1 MNREEAKNYVRQNAS
16 QYLKADKTKKGYIC
30 PLCNSGT
37 GPKGTGITTKDGV
50 HYTCW
55 AGCYTNEDIIDIIG
69 REYNIKDA
77 KEKFDKA
84 FEIFN
89 ITVDENSNYSNAEND
104 FTFKGDLEPLKSTQ
118 SDLIPKTNTNTQ
130 KENVNDYTEF
140 YKQAQ
145 ANIEKTDYWKKRGLS
160 LDTVKKYGLGYIK
173 NWKPPKS
180 PNAPPSPRLIIPT
193 GPSSYLARDI
203 RGNQELT
210 KEQLK
215 YTKQKTGKVQIYN
228 LKALEQNKPV
238 YIVEGELD
246 ALSIIEVGGNAIGLG
261 SIGNIN
267 KLLEELQNKRPN
279 KPLLLALDTDEQGLK
294 ATERLEKELIELNID
309 YAITNPYNGYK
320 DANEALIKDRE
331 AFKTAIEKGE
341 SIETEEYMK
350 KSNAGYMI
358 QDFVN
363 GIAEQVNTPYIPTG
377 FNNLDMALE
386 GGLYEGLYIVGA
398 ISSLGKT
405 TFVLQMAD
413 QIAQQGQDIII
424 FSLEMA
430 KYELISKSISR
441 HTFIKN
447 QANGKKSTNAK
458 TNRGIT
464 VGSRYQY
471 YSDYERELI
480 KQSIETYAEYA
491 GNIYIHEGVGDI
503 GAEKIK
509 QVVEKHIR
517 ITGNRPIVIIDYLQI
532 IAPVDMRA
540 SDKQN
545 TDKAVLELKRLSRDK
560 KIPVIGV
567 SSFNRENYKTK
578 ASMSAF
584 KESGAIEYGSDVLIG
599 LQIEGVGDKSF
610 DIEEAKAKDIRNIE
624 AILIKNRNGRS
635 GVTLKFEYYPMFN
648 YFKETK

>member
-30 PLCNSGT
+30 PLCGSGT
-37 GPKGTGITTKDGV
+37 GPTGTGITTKDGV

-69 REYNIKDA
+69 REFNIKDQ

-84 FEIFN
+84 FDLFN
-89 ITVDENSNYSNAEND
+89 VIVDEKQNYSSAEND
-104 FTFKGDLEPLKSTQ
+104 FTFEGNLDALKSTQ
-118 SDLIPKTNTNTQ
+118 SDFIPKSNTNTQ
-130 KENVNDYTEF
+130 SETENDYTEF

-160 LDTVKKYGLGYIK
+160 LDTVKQYGLGYIN

-193 GPSSYLARDI
+193 GTSSYLARDV
-203 RGNQELT
+203 RNNQELT

-228 LKALEQNKPV
+228 LTALEQNKPV

-267 KLLEELQNKRPN
+267 KLLEELQKKRPN

-331 AFKTAIEKGE
+331 AFKEAIEKGE
-341 SIETEEYMK
+341 SIEAEEYMQ
-350 KSNAGYMI
+350 KSNASYMI
-358 QDFVN
+358 QGFIN

-377 FNNLDMALE
+377 FNELDKALE
-386 GGLYEGLYIVGA
+386 GGLYEGLYIIGA

-405 TFVLQMAD
+405 TFVLQIAD

-441 HTFIKN
+441 HTYIKT
-447 QANGKKSTNAK
+447 QADGAKPSNAK

-471 YSDYERELI
+471 YSDYEKELI
-480 KQSIETYAEYA
+480 KSSIETYAEYA

-503 GAEKIK
+503 GAENIK
-509 QVVEKHIR
+509 QTVEKHIR
-517 ITGNRPIVIIDYLQI
+517 ITGNKPVVIIDYLQI
-532 IAPVDMRA
+532 IAPIDMRA

-599 LQIEGVGDKSF
+599 LQFEGVGDKSF
-610 DIEEAKAKDIRNIE
+610 DIENAKSKEIRNIE
-624 AILIKNRNGRS
+624 AVLIKNRNGRS
-635 GVTLKFEYYPMFN
+635 GLTLKFEYYPMFN
-648 YFKETK
+648 YFKEI

>member
-1 MNREEAKNYVRQNAS
+1 MNREEAKNYVRHNAS
-16 QYLKADKTKKGYIC
+16 QYLEADKTKKGYIC
-30 PLCNSGT
+30 PLCGSGT
-37 GPKGTGITTKDGV
+37 GPTGTGITTKDGV

-69 REYNIKDA
+69 REYNIKDT

-89 ITVDENSNYSNAEND
+89 IAVDENSNYSSAESD
-104 FTFKGDLEPLKSTQ
+104 FTFKGDLDALKSTQ
-118 SDLIPKTNTNTQ
+118 SDFISETNTNTQ
-130 KENVNDYTEF
+130 SESENDYTEF

-160 LDTVKKYGLGYIK
+160 LDTVKKYGLGYIN

-193 GPSSYLARDI
+193 GLSSYLARDI
-203 RGNQELT
+203 RNNEDLT

-228 LKALEQNKPV
+228 LRALEQNKPV

-294 ATERLEKELIELNID
+294 ATERLEKKLIELNID

-331 AFKTAIEKGE
+331 AFKKAIEKGE
-341 SIETEEYMK
+341 SIEAEEYMQ

-358 QDFVN
+358 QGFVN

-377 FNNLDMALE
+377 FKSLDEALE
-386 GGLYEGLYIVGA
+386 GGLYEGLYIIGA

-405 TFVLQMAD
+405 TFVLQIAD

-441 HTFIKN
+441 HTYIKT
-447 QANGKKSTNAK
+447 QADGSKPSNAK

-471 YSDYERELI
+471 YSDYEKELI
-480 KQSIETYAEYA
+480 KSSIETYAEYA

-503 GAEKIK
+503 GAENIK
-509 QVVEKHIR
+509 QTVEKHIR
-517 ITGNRPIVIIDYLQI
+517 ITGNKPIVIIDYLQI
-532 IAPVDMRA
+532 IAPIDMRA

-599 LQIEGVGDKSF
+599 LQFEGVGDKSF
-610 DIEEAKAKDIRNIE
+610 DVENAKSKEIRNIE
-624 AILIKNRNGRS
+624 AVLIKNRNGRS
-635 GVTLKFEYYPMFN
+635 GITLKFEYYPMFN
-648 YFKETK
+648 YFKEIE